1 MRTVVTCK
9 DRGQY
14 YFLYFDSKVCR
25 MIGDREILKKERNLK
40 WKCYVL
46 KQLLSTKTPCHW
58 NEVPLHVYMFL
69 CFRTSTWG
77 TVEAKD
83 ASIIET

>member
-40 WKCYVL
+40 
-46 KQLLSTKTPCHW
+46 
-58 NEVPLHVYMFL
+58 
-69 CFRTSTWG
+69 
-77 TVEAKD
+77 
-83 ASIIET
+83 